1 MALVKATKPD
11 DWQSRI
17 GGAIISSAVVGA
29 GVGAIEAFWTDVP
42 AVKKEA
48 AGPALRATANVI
60 KNNSLLFA
68 AVGGTFAAGTH
79 IAECQRGKDDVFN
92 GIIGGLAAG
101 CVIGAKTLKPI
112 RGITAGLAFAA
123 MAALVDVSGQ
133 TIKPVAMKGPSAF
146 NYGHAKN

>member
-1 MALVKATKPD
+1 MGVLLDQEELALVKATKPD

-60 KNNSLLFA
+60 KN
-68 AVGGTFAAGTH
+68 
-79 IAECQRGKDDVFN
+79 AEANQRDHSRTGIRSNGSPCRRERPNHKTCGDERPFGFQLRSCQELSTDCC
-92 GIIGGLAAG
+92 GLSP
-101 CVIGAKTLKPI
+101 KE
-112 RGITAGLAFAA
+112 
-123 MAALVDVSGQ
+123 
-133 TIKPVAMKGPSAF
+133 
-146 NYGHAKN
+146 

>member
-1 MALVKATKPD
+1 MGKTKIAAMVLLDQEEMALVKATKPD

-17 GGAIISSAVVGA
+17 GGAIISSAVIGA

-68 AVGGTFAAGTH
+68 AV
-79 IAECQRGKDDVFN
+79 
-92 GIIGGLAAG
+92 GGLAAG

-146 NYGHAKN
+146 NSGHAKN